1 MQRSRVSRIVSRI
14 GAAGNVHLTFRR
26 GRFEALWDLSV
37 HALVIRRI
45 IRRALRSRTFRLKR
59 GKGRP
64 LLKIHLI
71 RGRERPIADARA
83 AGALSLSLSSALLF
97 IFHFISLSLHSHAN
111 A

>member
-1 MQRSRVSRIVSRI
+1 MLARQRRGVSRIVSRI
-14 GAAGNVHLTFRR
+14 GAASNVRLTFR
-26 GRFEALWDLSV
+26 RFEALWDLSV
-37 HALVIRRI
+37 HAPVIRRI

-59 GKGRP
+59 RKGRP

-83 AGALSLSLSSALLF
+83 AGALSALLF
-97 IFHFISLSLHSHAN
+97 IFHFIFLSFHSRAN